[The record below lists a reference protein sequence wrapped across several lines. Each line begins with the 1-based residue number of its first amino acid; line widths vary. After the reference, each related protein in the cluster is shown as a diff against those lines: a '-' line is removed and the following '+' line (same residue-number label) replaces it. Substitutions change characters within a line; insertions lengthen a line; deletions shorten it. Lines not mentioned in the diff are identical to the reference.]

1 MEMEITLA
9 IEQNGEPMANSRD
22 IAAHFEKRHD
32 HVLRDIDALKEHLP
46 SFGEMFI
53 ETEIPDKY
61 NRQQRAYLMN
71 RDGFALL
78 AMGFTGSRALEW
90 KVKYINAFNSME
102 KSLKSGSLALPQ
114 DYPSALRALADAEE
128 QRLALAD
135 KVEADAPKVLFADA
149 VSASS
154 TSILIGELAKILKQN
169 GVDIGQQRLF
179 QWMRDNGYLIKR
191 RGSDYNMPTQYAM
204 ELGLFEIKETAIT
217 HADGHVTVSK
227 TPKVTGKGCA
237 FFVRKFLGENR
248 ADKQRIEIGAFAAG
262 RV

>member
-1 MEMEITLA
+1 METEITLA

-53 ETEIPDKY
+53 KTEIPDKY

-71 RDGFALL
+71 RDGFSLL

-102 KSLKSGSLALPQ
+102 KSLKSSSLALPQ

-128 QRLALAD
+128 QRLALAA
-135 KVEADAPKVLFADA
+135 KVEADAPKLETYERLAARDGLTNIRDTAKLLGIPQKRFVNFLIGNGYCYRDKHGRIRPYAGKGDGLFVVKEYANDATGAHGVQTLVTFEGRELFARK
-149 VSASS
+149 
-154 TSILIGELAKILKQN
+154 LA
-169 GVDIGQQRLF
+169 
-179 QWMRDNGYLIKR
+179 
-191 RGSDYNMPTQYAM
+191 A
-204 ELGLFEIKETAIT
+204 
-217 HADGHVTVSK
+217 
-227 TPKVTGKGCA
+227 
-237 FFVRKFLGENR
+237 
-248 ADKQRIEIGAFAAG
+248 
-262 RV
+262 